1 MFLEKVIMYVLACV
15 NIYTNVFGTK
25 LANLNL
31 PFIFKKKEEKVTKFR
46 TWSTTSFRPVQM
58 DCLF

>member
-1 MFLEKVIMYVLACV
+1 MQMFLEKVIMYVLACV

-31 PFIFKKKEEKVTKFR
+31 PFIFKKKRKSYQIQDLVNNIF
-46 TWSTTSFRPVQM
+46 
-58 DCLF
+58 